1 MRYAVVNENIV
12 EAQIGLKAFCLGC
25 SEPVIAK
32 CGTKK
37 VHHWAH
43 RANRMCDSWW
53 EPETQWHR
61 DWKNNFPAEWQEVF
75 LPDSKTG
82 EKHIADTRTPDG
94 LVIEF
99 QHSHIDPAERLIRE
113 KFYKTMVWV
122 VDGTRL
128 KRDFP
133 RFLKAKSDFRDFL
146 KPGIFHVDFVEDC
159 FPSAWL
165 ESTVPVIFDFLG
177 SELASDDLAVRQPL
191 YCLFPIRIGWY
202 AVIAEIPRKAF
213 IKNVTSGEWLSR
225 IKSFMDELQ
234 QIKRERE
241 AEAKRQRSTGRVRR
255 LYFRPVRY
263 VRRRRF

>member
-12 EAQIGLKAFCLGC
+12 EAKIGLKAFCLGC

-43 RANRMCDSWW
+43 RANRMCDDWW

-99 QHSHIDPAERLIRE
+99 QHSHIDPTERLIRE

-133 RFLKAKSDFRDFL
+133 RFLKGKKDFHDGH
-146 KPGIFHVDFVEDC
+146 KPNIYYLFFPEDC

-165 ESTVPVIFDFLG
+165 KSSVPVIFDFLG
-177 SELASDDLAVRQPL
+177 TETNDENIGLKSPL
-191 YCLFPIRIGWY
+191 YCLFPVQVGQN
-202 AVIAEIPRKAF
+202 AVVAEISRKAF
-213 IKNVTSGEWLSR
+213 ISSVTKGEWLSR
-225 IKSFMDELQ
+225 AKGFIDELKLIQ
-234 QIKRERE
+234 RKLDEE
-241 AEAKRQRSTGRVRR
+241 RQRKGSNWITQYSWSPRYKRR
-255 LYFRPVRY
+255 YF
-263 VRRRRF
+263 